1 MLVVCTIRLRRRMVS
16 VSLFVCVRQSCQ
28 CVCFALRVVAS
39 TRSVKRWVDVEL
51 LARSS
56 RRESVVGALG
66 AWAELASCEVT

>member
-1 MLVVCTIRLRRRMVS
+1 MS
-16 VSLFVCVRQSCQ
+16 V
-28 CVCFALRVVAS
+28 CVCFASRVVAS
-39 TRSVKRWVDVEL
+39 TRSVERRVDVEL